1 MTDDNE
7 LVIRSITDHDD
18 GSATVTLD
26 LGPEALRLLA
36 EIGFRTVIKQA
47 IAREELDGE
56 TKA

>member
-26 LGPEALRLLA
+26 LGPEALRLLV
-36 EIGFRTVIKQA
+36 EIGFCTVIKQA
-47 IAREELDGE
+47 IARDEE
-56 TKA
+56 K